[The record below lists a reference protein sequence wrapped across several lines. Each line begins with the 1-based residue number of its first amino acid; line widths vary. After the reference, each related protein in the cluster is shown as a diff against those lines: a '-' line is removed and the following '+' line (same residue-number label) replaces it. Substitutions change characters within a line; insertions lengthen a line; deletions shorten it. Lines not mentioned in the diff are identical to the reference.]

1 MTTASALHQNAIF
14 FDGLNCCNWDRE
26 IFEDM
31 RKGGITAINCAA
43 LVWENLEGG
52 LRYVL
57 DWKQRIRDH
66 ADLLRPVHSVADI
79 HAAKAENKTGIILG
93 WQNTSPIEDQ
103 LGYVE
108 IFRDLGVRFMQLTYN
123 TQNYSGAG
131 YLEPND
137 SGLTGFGREVIE
149 EMARVGVVC
158 DLSHVGDRT
167 SADVIAHSPR
177 PVCFS
182 HVLPRALKNV
192 GRNKPDA
199 LMKACAD
206 RGGLVGVCLFSPGLA
221 AGNDATIEDYIDAME
236 HVLALVGEEHVGIG
250 LDFSL
255 KHARPGPYQ
264 TFASRDKGYARSLT
278 PYATAKVEKPKG
290 IQQLHEAPNIT
301 EAMARRGWKPARI
314 EKILGQNWLRLVGE
328 VWK

>member
-1 MTTASALHQNAIF
+1 
-14 FDGLNCCNWDRE
+14 
-26 IFEDM
+26 
-31 RKGGITAINCAA
+31 
-43 LVWENLEGG
+43 
-52 LRYVL
+52 
-57 DWKQRIRDH
+57 
-66 ADLLRPVHSVADI
+66 
-79 HAAKAENKTGIILG
+79 
-93 WQNTSPIEDQ
+93 
-103 LGYVE
+103 
-108 IFRDLGVRFMQLTYN
+108 
-123 TQNYSGAG
+123 
-131 YLEPND
+131 
-137 SGLTGFGREVIE
+137 
-149 EMARVGVVC
+149 
-158 DLSHVGDRT
+158 
-167 SADVIAHSPR
+167 
-177 PVCFS
+177 
-182 HVLPRALKNV
+182 LKNV

-301 EAMARRGWKPARI
+301 EAMARRGWRPARI